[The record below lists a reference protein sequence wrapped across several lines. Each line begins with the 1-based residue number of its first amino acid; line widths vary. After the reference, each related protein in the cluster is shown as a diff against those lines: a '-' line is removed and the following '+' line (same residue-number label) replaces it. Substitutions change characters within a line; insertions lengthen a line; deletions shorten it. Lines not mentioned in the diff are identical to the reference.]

1 MRDLCVIPLGA
12 IFLIEA
18 DNRDQAI
25 DIGAHIRALRPGCV
39 EIRAARQYPDPFPPQ
54 ERRT

>member
-12 IFLIEA
+12 FFPIEA